1 MNIYKTKHTYINKA
15 GEIKEYIYTVEYKP
29 RIKKYDSLKDKYKDI
44 IYDDNILKSDKVYK
58 IYELEK
64 DNYTI
69 EQIRNLIYRL
79 NKSNNPKHYN
89 NLKILKDK
97 YENLLNDTSIKTTN
111 KIKQIYDKEKDSYE
125 YNNIKRMVYY
135 YISKK

>member
-1 MNIYKTKHTYINKA
+1 MNIYKTKHTYINKS
-15 GEIKEYIYTVEYKP
+15 GEVKEYIYTVEYKP

-64 DNYTI
+64 DNYTL

-79 NKSNNPKHYN
+79 NKNNNPKHYN

-97 YENLLNDTSIKTTN
+97 YKDLLNDISIKSVD
-111 KIKQIYDKEKDSYE
+111 KIKQIYDKEKDNYE

-135 YISKK
+135 YKK